1 MKNLLSFIYLL
12 DKSFWDEKINTNR
25 YFATISLLYC
35 ALLGALLG
43 GINYLNGMLFDI
55 EIGTFTLTVCF
66 GNVIMVTG
74 LNIAES
80 IIAAENARTAILRSL
95 LMIVFMPV
103 GFVLGYI
110 ASVIVLVVITI
121 ILGIFI
127 IVMMIKFML
136 GGSNSGGNRIELDN
150 GVTLKESKGML
161 GESYYQGDDGKSY
174 SSDDGRTFHQD

>member
-12 DKSFWDEKINTNR
+12 DKSFWDEKINSNR

-43 GINYLNGMLFDI
+43 GFNYLNGMFEW
-55 EIGTFTLTVCF
+55 EIGTRLSLTICL
-66 GNVIMVTG
+66 GNVIIVTG

-80 IIAAENARTAILRSL
+80 IMAAENVRTAILRSL

-110 ASVIVLVVITI
+110 ASIIVLIVITI

-136 GGSNSGGNRIELDN
+136 GGSSSSGNRIKLDD
-150 GVTLKESKGML
+150 GTTLTKTDGLFGS
-161 GESYYQGDDGKSY
+161 SDYIGDDGKRY